1 MKIENHDSRYF
12 KVNGLLYRKKD
23 YVATYENVNVSE
35 SSNEFVAP
43 GNKVVV
49 VIKEK
54 YTGSIILSCEVEKI
68 FNSVNVAYTSLA
80 SLINDLKVI
89 LDDNTLTS
97 IGPTGP
103 AGPQGPV
110 GPAGLRWRGSWVS
123 GTSYIADD
131 AVGYNGAS
139 YFCILATSGTSNPTV
154 ATSNWALLAS
164 QGAVGPAGPTGATGA
179 TGPQGP
185 IGVATQTLQDT
196 INLGNTVTT
205 TNYQSFI
212 SSASFAVSNLITNDE
227 SFLAADKLS
236 FTKAGANSLEIIP
249 PSSLSAART
258 IQFPDN
264 NGTVALLSDISSS
277 SPSLQSVHDVGNTI
291 SAGSYQTVLSAG
303 QILTTFAGG
312 GTAFLEPD
320 RIVLNNGTSYVA
332 LSLPNTL
339 TGNQLIKFPNETGT
353 LAVGTIVTKTLKTT
367 ISQAQVL
374 QLFTTPIVVLPAP
387 SAGKVNIPTNLYI
400 RRNVGNSYTLVNNS
414 LQLLDQ
420 FNNDTQNTIN
430 PNPLASNQVGYINS
444 TLYIVDSVTGTATT
458 GAYKLKAVGGNPTG
472 GTGSLDVYVTYNEIT
487 L

>member
-23 YVATYENVNVSE
+23 YVATYENVNVSD

-43 GNKVVV
+43 GNKVVI

-54 YTGSIILSCEVEKI
+54 YTGNAILSCEVEKI
-68 FNSVNVAYTSLA
+68 VNSVNVAYASLA

-131 AVGYNGAS
+131 AVGFGGAS

-196 INLGNTVTT
+196 INLGNTITT
-205 TNYQSFI
+205 TNFQSVI
-212 SSASFAVSNLITNDE
+212 SSASLSVNNLVTNDE

-236 FTKAGANSLEIIP
+236 FTKAGANSLELIP

-264 NGTVALLSDISSS
+264 NGTVALLSDITSSL
-277 SPSLQSVHDVGNTI
+277 PSLQSVHDTGNTI
-291 SAGSYQTVLSAG
+291 TAGSYVTTLSAG
-303 QILTTFAGG
+303 QIATSFTGG
-312 GTAFLEPD
+312 GSSFLDPD
-320 RIVLNNGTSYVA
+320 RLLISNGTNYVA

-353 LAVGTIVTKTLKTT
+353 LAVGTIVNKTLKTT
-367 ISQAQVL
+367 ITQAQVL
-374 QLFTTPIVVLPAP
+374 QLFTTPIVVLPAAA
-387 SAGKVNIPTNLYI
+387 AGKLNIPTNLYI
-400 RRNVGNSYTLVNNS
+400 RRNNGNAYTLVNNS

-420 FNNDTQNTIN
+420 FNNDTQNQIN
-430 PNPLASNQVGYINS
+430 PNPLASNQVGYMNT
-444 TLYIVDSVTGTATT
+444 TLYIVDSVGGTTTT

-472 GTGSLDVYVTYNEIT
+472 GTGSLDVYVTYTEIT